1 MKRKYYFFWSLLLGL
16 MGVTASAQITSTS
29 AINNNKTF
37 TIKSVNRGFIYYDGA
52 NSTDY
57 LYSSSH
63 TDLTNASPTGT
74 TNQQFA
80 LLQGENTP
88 DGYYYLY
95 SIGASKFVTAE
106 TTTDGLR
113 LTDAPS
119 ISGRVTLTANGSY
132 FIITYPGVGNKI
144 VNITNWNARNGIRCV
159 SGASADEGNKMTIKE
174 AATTDLTAAVNQIN
188 AIETPT
194 ICQIRAK
201 DNARGVLYAGNAA
214 GNGANGNSEMS
225 TAGSTYRTS
234 NGYKDFTSVRISTDN
249 VYQQF
254 ALIKWQGN
262 TYLYSIGTQSYVY
275 NAGGYF
281 AFSQTSSEPIELQAV
296 TSSGNTAYKL
306 LKFKTSN
313 TYLTFSNGGGRHAIN
328 PQTNRTATTTD
339 EGDMIAINYSNTILT
354 QNEYA
359 KAISLFVIPEAR
371 NFLSAAGD
379 GTQVGIPTA
388 EGKADITAK
397 IAALEASLTA
407 GTATYAQVLE
417 LKNAVDNCPVHLP
430 QDGKAYTFTFKHM
443 NNARTYLYWD
453 STNDQLDAAVLANG
467 GTLPET
473 ATFICRS
480 VTVSGSKK
488 FMFVNNQGKY
498 LTWKGVNSGD
508 GYNSNKG
515 GTDTYNATYNLFTL
529 ETITPSAAN
538 VNADAAFLAGTLAL
552 KSVRANGSDVG
563 YFVIKAAGG
572 FDKTNAPFVTNSGN
586 YYSTAVMIEEATYPN
601 NVTFKATDINNGAGS
616 TYALATFSAPF
627 ATVIPEGVTAYNA
640 IQDTGNSD
648 IIIMSAISEGS
659 ALPAGAGFIL
669 SGTADA
675 TVTMVPATNEGLV
688 STAGTLLVGSA
699 GRTVALDPT
708 YDYVLG
714 QKDGHVAFYHVNSSN
729 NVLPMNRA
737 YLHFTGGGVVKMN
750 FNHTTTGIEAVSPA
764 AQQDGPIYDLSGRR
778 VSHMSKGGI
787 YIRNGKKILV
797 K

>member
-29 AINNNKTF
+29 AINNTKTF

-80 LLQGENTP
+80 LLRGESTP
-88 DGYYYLY
+88 AGYYYLY

-119 ISGRVTLTANGSY
+119 TTGRVTLTKNGSY
-132 FIITYPGVGNKI
+132 FIIKYPGVSDKI
-144 VNITNWNARNGIRCV
+144 VNITNWNAKNGIRCV
-159 SGASADEGNKMTIKE
+159 SGADPDDGNKMTITE
-174 AATTDLTAAVNQIN
+174 ATTTDLTAAVNQIN
-188 AIETPT
+188 AIETPS
-194 ICQIRAK
+194 ICQIRAQ

-214 GNGANGNSEMS
+214 GNGANENSEMS
-225 TAGSTYRTS
+225 TAGATHNM
-234 NGYKDFTSVRISTDN
+234 NGYTDFASVRISTDN

-306 LKFKTSN
+306 LKFNTSN

-328 PQTNRTATTTD
+328 PQTNRTPTTTD
-339 EGDMIAINYSNTILT
+339 GGDMIAINYSSTVLT

-359 KAISLFVIPEAR
+359 KAISLFVLPEAR

-379 GTQVGIPTA
+379 GTLMGMPTA

-417 LKNAVDNCPVHLP
+417 LKNAVDNCPINLP

-443 NNARTYLYWD
+443 NNVRTYLYWD
-453 STNDQLDAAVLANG
+453 SANNQLDAAVLADG

-480 VTVSGSKK
+480 VTVSGGKK

-498 LTWKGVNSGD
+498 LTWKGNATGDGD
-508 GYNSNKG
+508 GYNSNTG

-552 KSVRANGSDVG
+552 KGVRENGNVG
-563 YFVIKAAGG
+563 YFVIKATGEFNKA
-572 FDKTNAPFVTNSGN
+572 NAPYVTNSGV
-586 YYSTAVMIEEATYPN
+586 YYSSAVIIEEATYPN
-601 NVTFKATDINNGAGS
+601 NVTFKATDIANGADGY
-616 TYALATFSAPF
+616 YALATFSAPF
-627 ATVIPEGVTAYNA
+627 ATVIPAGVTAYIA
-640 IQDTGNSD
+640 TQDGGNSD
-648 IIIMSAISEGS
+648 IINIDQVSGS
-659 ALPAGAGFIL
+659 ALPAGEGFIL

-675 TVTMVPATNEGLV
+675 TVTMVPATDEDQV
-688 STAGTLLVGSA
+688 STANTLLLGSA
-699 GRTVALDPT
+699 GEEVPLSLTN
-708 YDYVLG
+708 DYVLG
-714 QKDGHVAFYHVNSSN
+714 KKDGHVAFYHVNSSN
-729 NVLPMNRA
+729 NELPMNRA
-737 YLHFTGGGVVKMN
+737 YLHFTGGSVVKMN

>member
-132 FIITYPGVGNKI
+132 FIITCPGVDNKI
-144 VNITNWNARNGIRCV
+144 VNITNWNAKNGIRCV
-159 SGASADEGNKMTIKE
+159 SGATPDEGNKMTITE
-174 AATTDLTAAVNQIN
+174 ATTTDLTAAVNQIN
-188 AIETPT
+188 AIETPS
-194 ICQIRAK
+194 ICQIRAQ

-214 GNGANGNSEMS
+214 GNGANENSEMS
-225 TAGSTYRTS
+225 TAGATHNM
-234 NGYKDFTSVRISTDN
+234 NGYTDFASVRISTDN

-306 LKFKTSN
+306 LKFNTSN

-328 PQTNRTATTTD
+328 PQTNRTPTTTD
-339 EGDMIAINYSNTILT
+339 GGDMIAINYSSTVLT

-359 KAISLFVIPEAR
+359 KAISLFVIPEAQ
-371 NFLSAAGD
+371 NFLSTAGD
-379 GTQVGIPTA
+379 GTLMGMPSA

-397 IAALEASLTA
+397 IEALEASLTA
-407 GTATYAQVLE
+407 GTATYTQVME
-417 LKNAVDNCPVHLP
+417 LKNAVDNCPINLP

-443 NNARTYLYWD
+443 NNVRTYFYWD
-453 STNDQLDAAVLANG
+453 SANDKLDLAVLADG

-480 VTVSGSKK
+480 VTVSGGKK

-529 ETITPSAAN
+529 ETITPSAAH

-563 YFVIKAAGG
+563 YFVIKAAGE
-572 FDKTNAPFVTNSGN
+572 FDMADAPYVTNSGN
-586 YYSTAVMIEEATYPN
+586 YYSSAAIIAEATYPN
-601 NVTFKATDINNGAGS
+601 NVTFKATDIDNEEGGY
-616 TYALATFSAPF
+616 YALATFSAPF
-627 ATVIPEGVTAYNA
+627 ATVIPEGVTAYIA
-640 IQDTGNSD
+640 TQDGENSD
-648 IIIMSAISEGS
+648 IINMSPVIGS
-659 ALPAGAGFIL
+659 ALPAGKGVIL

-675 TVTMVPATNEGLV
+675 TVAMVPATDEAQASIDGN
-688 STAGTLLVGSA
+688 SLLRGSA
-699 GRTVALDPT
+699 GEEVALNPT

-714 QKDGHVAFYHVNSSN
+714 KNDGHVAFYHVNSSA

-737 YLHFTGGGVVKMN
+737 YLHFEGGSVVKMD

-764 AQQDGPIYDLSGRR
+764 TQQDGPIYDLSGRR